1 MKARPVDDFVVFVTE
16 RMAVLGEV
24 RAKKMFGGHGIYVD
38 EIFCALIANDAL
50 WFKVDA
56 VNRPDYE
63 ARGLP
68 AFRPFDDQTMVMS
81 YCLVPDE
88 VLERD
93 AAMEQWGR
101 RAIEA
106 GVRARGKAPP
116 KKRKAAGVLRAK

>member
-1 MKARPVDDFVVFVTE
+1 MKATPVDDFVVFVAE
-16 RMAVLGEV
+16 RMGVLGEV
-24 RAKKMFGGHGIYVD
+24 RTKKMFGGHGIYVD
-38 EIFCALIANDAL
+38 EVFCALIANDTL
-50 WFKVDA
+50 WFKVDD

-68 AFRPFDDQTMVMS
+68 AFKPFDDQTMVMS

-88 VLERD
+88 VLERP

-106 GVRARGKAPP
+106 GVRARGRTKP
-116 KKRKAAGVLRAK
+116 RRR